1 MYMKM
6 PLKHNKQAAA
16 FLRIRPRIAFSQENA
31 CNVFPLVFVGSASA
45 SPKCP
50 GKARPRRWHI

>member
-1 MYMKM
+1 MKM
-6 PLKHNKQAAA
+6 PLRHNKQAAA
-16 FLRIRPRIAFSQENA
+16 SLRIRPRIAFSQENA
-31 CNVFPLVFVGSASA
+31 CNVLPLVFVGYASA